1 MKNNYFNLVMGSIQ
15 TMEAFSKTVK
25 AVMQQYFGTGYAVE
39 VHEVV
44 KNNDLCLTGLVI
56 RNESSN
62 LAPAIYLESYYE
74 MHQNGESLENVCA
87 EIIRVYEANR
97 VGTDFDITSITDFN
111 KVKDRICYKLINAKY
126 NEQMLADVAYIKFH
140 DLAIVFYILVSS
152 DADGMATTNVK
163 TALLERWNISKAELF
178 NIAVE
183 NTQKMF
189 RGRVC
194 SIEES
199 MMELFV
205 SQPDEEAKYV
215 FYDLFADAE
224 AMIPMYVCSNSEKF
238 YGAGVM
244 LYNGLLKAFADKIDS
259 NFYILPSSVHEVLF
273 VPVTVGMDI
282 EEMKYIVRAINA
294 VEVAE
299 DEVLSDNIYYYNRYL
314 DHVGLM

>member
-1 MKNNYFNLVMGSIQ
+1 MRNNYFNLVMGNIQ
-15 TMEAFSKTVK
+15 TIKAFSKIVK

-39 VHEVV
+39 SYEVV
-44 KNNDLCLTGLVI
+44 KNNDLCLTGLII
-56 RNESSN
+56 RDESSN
-62 LAPAIYLESYYE
+62 LAPAIYLEAYYE
-74 MHQNGESLENVCA
+74 MYQNGESLENVCA

-97 VGTDFDITSITDFN
+97 VTIDFDVASITDFN
-111 KVKDRICYKLINAKY
+111 KVKDRICYKLVNAKY
-126 NEQMLADVAYIKFH
+126 NEQMLEDVAYIKFH
-140 DLAIVFYILVSS
+140 DLAIVFYLLVSN
-152 DADGMATTNVK
+152 DADSMATTNIK
-163 TALLERWNISKAELF
+163 TALLDRWNISKAKLF

-199 MMELFV
+199 MMEVFA
-205 SQPDEEAKYV
+205 SQPDEEAKYI

-244 LYNGLLKAFADKIDS
+244 LYNGLLKAFADKIGSD
-259 NFYILPSSVHEVLF
+259 FYILPSSIHEVLF
-273 VPVTVGMDI
+273 VPVTIGMNV
-282 EEMKYIVRAINA
+282 EEIKHIVRDINA
-294 VEVAE
+294 EEVEE

>member
-44 KNNDLCLTGLVI
+44 KNNDLCLTGLII
-56 RNESSN
+56 REESSN

-74 MHQNGESLENVCA
+74 MYQNGKSLENVCA

-97 VGTDFDITSITDFN
+97 VTTDFDVTSITDFN
-111 KVKDRICYKLINAKY
+111 KVKERIYYKLVNAEY
-126 NEQMLADVAYIKFH
+126 NEQMLEDVAYIKFH

-163 TALLERWNISKAELF
+163 TSLLERWNISKAQLF
-178 NIAVE
+178 NVAVE

-189 RGRVC
+189 RCKVC
-194 SIEES
+194 SMKET

-205 SQPDEEAKYV
+205 SQPDEESKEV
-215 FYDLFADAE
+215 FYDFFADAE

-244 LYNGLLKAFADKIDS
+244 LYNGLLKAFADRIGSD
-259 NFYILPSSVHEVLF
+259 FYIIPSSVHEVLF
-273 VPVTVGMDI
+273 VPVTVGIGI
-282 EEMKYIVRAINA
+282 EEMKSIVRAVN
-294 VEVAE
+294 VEEVAE
-299 DEVLSDNIYYYNRYL
+299 DEVLSENIYYYNRYL